1 MIPGG
6 QSSCVSSSRT
16 KTHVFQVIHHSPSL
30 QPHQLVSILQ
40 YNRDPE
46 NPSLTP
52 PLAVGRMAVPSETL
66 SQGRTEKGKA
76 VLVLHTWK
84 DHLWHMGSKRDV
96 PEAVQFNSDG
106 NQAVHVSSPQ
116 PPTDDLSNLA
126 IHPSED
132 APTYTPQEITT
143 LLNISL
149 YQAISSAIP
158 SSSFPIP
165 ATNFYT
171 NHILPSRPVF
181 PTSIISH
188 SDPLSPDAS
197 PSHTEITIKS
207 STHKSLTTFLKAA
220 EKSGLL
226 TLKSP
231 QKHSQ
236 QTDLLVTSVN
246 NKHPSV
252 AGHVH
257 HLSVKDVQ
265 NKAAKKAMQEE
276 KAKEAE
282 RKGEVQVTELWKPHQ
297 TTVGVFEAMGAR

>member
-1 MIPGG
+1 
-6 QSSCVSSSRT
+6 V
-16 KTHVFQVIHHSPSL
+16 
-30 QPHQLVSILQ
+30 
-40 YNRDPE
+40 
-46 NPSLTP
+46 TP
-52 PLAVGRMAVPSETL
+52 PLAVGRMAVSNETL
-66 SQGRTEKGKA
+66 AQSRTEKGKA

-96 PEAVQFNSDG
+96 PKAVPFNSDR
-106 NQAVHVSSPQ
+106 NQTPSDDPDVSSSQ
-116 PPTDDLSNLA
+116 PPIDGLSNLA
-126 IHPSED
+126 IQPSED

-149 YQAISSAIP
+149 YQAISSSIP
-158 SSSFPIP
+158 ASSFPIP

-171 NHILPSRPVF
+171 NHIIPSRPAF
-181 PTSIISH
+181 PASIISH
-188 SDPLSPDAS
+188 SPPDAS
-197 PSHTEITIKS
+197 PAPSVSSEITIKS

-246 NKHPSV
+246 DKHPSV
-252 AGHVH
+252 AGHVRH
-257 HLSVKDVQ
+257 VSVKDVQ
-265 NKAAKKAMQEE
+265 EKAAKKAMQE

-297 TTVGVFEAMGAR
+297 TTVGVFEAMSARCELFPIFRFFPLADGNRSVQHVQRLFSLRSQSSIELVYP